1 MIYEKEFTVYDFLCN
16 NGELTLKNIINY
28 FIETSNLHSLSVGLS
43 SRELMENNYTW
54 MIYKWRI
61 KILKYPKVFDKIKV
75 KTWASGFKGLNAER
89 EFEMYL
95 DDEKIAY
102 ASSIFLLIELNKRK
116 PVVIPEYFA
125 ERFGIKE
132 EKYFEKIKRIN
143 LKKDEKVLNE
153 ANYKIMKRDIDINNH
168 VNNSIYA
175 ELLFESL
182 PEIYSEIKFSEININ
197 YMKELVLGD
206 RVVIDVYLEKD
217 EFYFFFRNEDSSEM
231 YARIW
236 ANVN

>member
-1 MIYEKEFTVYDFLCN
+1 
-16 NGELTLKNIINY
+16 
-28 FIETSNLHSLSVGLS
+28 
-43 SRELMENNYTW
+43 
-54 MIYKWRI
+54 
-61 KILKYPKVFDKIKV
+61 
-75 KTWASGFKGLNAER
+75 
-89 EFEMYL
+89 
-95 DDEKIAY
+95 
-102 ASSIFLLIELNKRK
+102 LNKRK